1 MGKCIAI
8 NFVQTDKRDNGSS
21 SSSSNRGNSSSNNN
35 SKYNNY
41 NKLPSVASWLV

>member
-21 SSSSNRGNSSSNNN
+21 SSNSNRGNSSNNN
-35 SKYNNY
+35 KY
-41 NKLPSVASWLV
+41 NKLLPVASWLV

>member
-21 SSSSNRGNSSSNNN
+21 SSSNRGNSSSNNN
-35 SKYNNY
+35 SKYNIY
-41 NKLPSVASWLV
+41 NKLPPVASWLV

>member
-21 SSSSNRGNSSSNNN
+21 SSNN

-41 NKLPSVASWLV
+41 NKLPPVASWLV